1 MRVAMRMAKRLRC
14 HCAGVPG
21 CKQCEGTGW
30 YLYEPGPLGWQP
42 FPCPMCEGKRWLP
55 DPQAPEGKKK
65 CPTCAGAGKID
76 PANPASGGL
85 WDTLCKILLGA

>member
-1 MRVAMRMAKRLRC
+1 
-14 HCAGVPG
+14 
-21 CKQCEGTGW
+21 
-30 YLYEPGPLGWQP
+30 
-42 FPCPMCEGKRWLP
+42 MCEGKRWLP
-55 DPQAPEGKKK
+55 GPQAPEGKKK